1 MPLDPSIALSVRN
14 PRIEYNPVNPINA
27 MLQGEQLR
35 GAREANALRRLQM
48 QQSQREMEQEEVRN
62 RLLAGAISPEGEIDY
77 NRVIQGLAG
86 AGQAGKLPELFEQR
100 DKSRLTQTQ
109 IAAAQAEQQRKAIGE
124 AIGFLNRADE
134 QNYPA
139 LRQFMVQMAPGL
151 EGLLPAAYNKA
162 SIDALAGKM
171 QEQVKV
177 LTGSPGTQ
185 FVRED
190 PTTGTMRVLHTVPT
204 KPAEQGAPRTQQVQL
219 NDGSIGLMNMDTGQ
233 ITRATVGGEP
243 AKARPPAAPS
253 VTVNAY
259 EPASKQA
266 QGKFIDAVSEE
277 RKALRNVPD
286 TILNI
291 EQAKNLIPSAK
302 AFMGKGGEPML
313 AAASFLNNRLGFGI
327 NTQGVVDATELRTRL
342 FQGILDNL
350 KKLDSQ
356 PTQKQQDALQEALGN
371 LGTDPGALPRVL
383 DRIEEALRLRVDQYN
398 KDVTDSESRG
408 VRFPFK
414 PQIELPARKVAPG
427 SQIPGPGATRPPA
440 AAVEFLRANPGTK
453 AQFDAKYGAGAA
465 DLVLRSR

>member
-35 GAREANALRRLQM
+35 GAREANALRQLQM
-48 QQSQREMEQEEVRN
+48 QQAQREMQQKEVLN
-62 RLLAGAISPEGEIDY
+62 RLLVGAMSPEGDLDY
-77 NRVIQGLAG
+77 GKAMSALAG
-86 AGQAGKLPELFEQR
+86 AGMGEQLPELAERR
-100 DKSRLTQTQ
+100 DRTRLKQAE
-109 IAAAQAEQQRKAIGE
+109 IAAAQAAQQRKAIGE

-139 LRQFMVQMAPGL
+139 LRQFMLQMAPGL
-151 EGLLPAAYNKA
+151 EGLLPAAYDKA

-171 QEQVKV
+171 EQEVAKV
-177 LTGSPGTQ
+177 IPPGGALVGKSGQELYRNPAETKGPAPTELARLLMERAKFQEGSP
-185 FVRED
+185 E
-190 PTTGTMRVLHTVPT
+190 H
-204 KPAEQGAPRTQQVQL
+204 RTY
-219 NDGSIGLMNMDTGQ
+219 SERI
-233 ITRATVGGEP
+233 RALTAG
-243 AKARPPAAPS
+243 PAAPS

-427 SQIPGPGATRPPA
+427 SQIPRPSATQPPA